1 MNIVVSYTRPSWPGG
16 SLLLAE
22 PVQVGDM
29 LRVGR
34 ERQFDVG
41 VVQVGGEG
49 PYDVVVGNP
58 YGYGGFD
65 SIPRYVIPGEPVEV
79 IGHIGRQEER

>member
-1 MNIVVSYTRPSWPGG
+1 MNIVVSSARRSWPGG
-16 SLLLAE
+16 SLAFAE

-41 VVQVGGEG
+41 VVQVSGDG
-49 PYDVVVGNP
+49 PCNVVIGNP
-58 YGYGGFD
+58 YGYSGFD
-65 SIPRYVIPGEPVEV
+65 MIPRPVMAGEPVEV
-79 IGHIGRQEER
+79 ISHRAQQERR

>member
-1 MNIVVSYTRPSWPGG
+1 MNFVVSNARRSWPGG
-16 SLLLAE
+16 SLILAE

-41 VVQVGGEG
+41 VVQVGGDG
-49 PYDVVVGNP
+49 PCDVVIGNP
-58 YGYGGFD
+58 YGYSGFD
-65 SIPRYVIPGEPVEV
+65 MIPRHVMAGEPVEV
-79 IGHIGRQEER
+79 IRRVERRE